1 METPDLDTENVTP
14 PIKKR
19 KLQRKRSDSPE
30 PSCVS
35 MKSDASMIPPQN
47 FRNKDSSS
55 VHSKLQRKRSDSPEP
70 SCVSMKSDAS
80 MIPPQNFRNKD
91 SSSVHSVVQ
100 KSGDR
105 REKNIITATGHDPE
119 PAAVNDFQKKFKL
132 NLVKKFQCLNGV
144 MINPENQTL
153 LNEIYTELY
162 ITEGDSGDV
171 SKEHEVRQIEGTS
184 RRTTTE
190 ETPIKCNDIFKP
202 LSDQDKPI
210 RTVLTKGVA
219 GIGKTVTV
227 QKFILDWA
235 EGKVNQDVQLMFLLP
250 FRELNLM
257 KDQKL
262 SLMDLLH
269 VCFKETKETEMSSLE
284 KVLFIFDGLDECRFP
299 LDFQNTERVCDVTES
314 ASVHVLLINL
324 IKGNL
329 LPSALIWI
337 TSRPAAADQI
347 PSECVHRVT
356 EVRGFND
363 PQKEE
368 YFRKRISDQ
377 SLANNIITH
386 LKSLRSLYIMCH
398 IPVFCWISA
407 TVLERMLDEAE
418 SGEMPKTLTQM
429 YTHFLIIQTNIIR
442 EKYSKKQENDE
453 EMLLKLGHLAFQQLM
468 KGNLIFYEEDLRECG
483 IDVREAAVYSGVCT
497 QIFREEFGL
506 HQSKVYCFVHL
517 SIQEHLAALYVHLTF
532 MKEKRNVLE
541 QSRDFKTI
549 SDVHKSAVHQALKS
563 QTGHLDLFLRFLL
576 GLSLES
582 NQKLLHALVTHT
594 GSSSQTG
601 KGDTVQ
607 YIKEM
612 ISGDLPTEKS
622 INLFHCLNELGDNSL
637 VEEIQRYLKSGTQ
650 SELSS
655 SQWSA
660 LVFVLLTSAEEL
672 EEFDLSKYISTD
684 KIRDWILV
692 KVMPVIAAS
701 RKAIIRCDTIKNSG
715 CRALASVL
723 SSETSNLRELH
734 LTVDTLDL
742 TGNKLGDSGVKRLS
756 ALLENPQCKVKN
768 LRLWRCDISDEGCA
782 ALTSA
787 LRSNPSHLRELDLS
801 VNNLGDS
808 GVKSLSAVLEN
819 LLCKLEILRLGF
831 CGVSDEGC
839 AALTSALRSNPSH
852 LRELDLSENKLGDS
866 GVKSLSAVLENPLCK
881 LEKLR
886 LRECGVSDE
895 GCAALTS
902 ALRSNPS
909 HLREL
914 DLSLNKLGDSGVK
927 SLAAVLENPLCK
939 LEILRLWR
947 CDISDEGCAA
957 LTSAL
962 RSNPSH
968 LRELDLSGNK
978 LGDSGVKSLSAVL
991 ENPLCK
997 LEILN
1002 KLQRKR
1008 SDSPEPSCV
1017 SMKSDA
1023 SMVPPLNFRNKD
1035 SSSVHSVVQK
1045 SGDRREKNI
1054 ITATG
1059 HDPEPAAVND
1069 FQKKFKLN
1077 LVKKFQCLN
1086 GVMINPENR
1095 TLLNEIY
1102 TELYITEGDGGDVN
1116 KEHEVRQIEAAS
1128 RRTTTEETPIKC
1140 NDIFKPLSDQDKPIR
1155 TVLTKGVA
1163 GIGKT
1168 VTVQKFILDWAEGK
1182 VNQDVQLM
1190 FPLPFRELNLMKDQ
1204 KLSLMDLLHVCFK
1217 ETKET
1222 EMSSLE
1228 KVLFVFD
1235 GLDEYRF
1242 PLDFQNTERV
1252 CDVTESASVHVLLIN
1267 LIKGNLLPS
1276 ALIWITSR
1284 PAAADQIPSECV
1296 HRVTEVRGFNDPQKE
1311 EYFRKRISDQ
1321 SLANNIITHLKSL
1334 RSLYIMCHIPVFCW
1348 ISATV
1353 LERMLGEAESG
1364 EMPKTLTQMYTHF
1377 LIIQTNII
1385 REKYSKKQESDE
1397 EMLLKLGRL
1406 AFQQLMKGNLIFYE
1420 EDLRECGI
1428 DVREAAVYSGVCTQ
1442 IFREEFGLHQ
1452 SKVYSFV
1459 HLSIQEHLAA
1469 LYVHL
1474 TFMKE
1479 KRNVL
1484 EQSWFSEPEILS
1496 DEEDES
1502 EMFSDQWIEEITVS
1516 DVLKSAVDQA
1526 LYSETGHLDLF
1537 LRFLLGL
1544 SLESSQKLLHSLV
1557 THTGSSSQT
1566 GKRTTVQYIKEKI
1579 SGDPPTEK
1587 SINLFHCLNEL
1598 GDNSLVEEIQRCL
1611 KSGKQSELSSSQWSA
1626 LVFVLL
1632 TSAEELEEFDLS
1644 KYFSTDKITDWILVK
1659 VMPVIAA
1666 SRKAIIRCDTIQY
1679 SGWSALDSVLS
1690 SETSNL
1696 RELHLTVDT
1705 LDLNWSDLGDSGVK
1719 RVSALLEN
1727 PQCKVKNLKLRECG
1741 VSNEGC
1747 AALTSA
1753 LRSNPSHLRELN
1765 LSDNKLG
1772 VSGVKSLSAVLENPL
1787 CKLEIL
1793 WLSRCDISDE
1803 GCAALTSALRSNPS
1817 HLRELNLSHNKLG
1830 DSGVKSLSAVL
1841 ENPLCKLEILR
1852 LSRCDI
1858 SDEGCAALTSALRS
1872 NPSHLRELNLSH
1884 NKLGDSGVKSLS
1896 AVLENPHCKLEILC
1910 KLQRKRSHS
1919 PEPSCVSMKSDESM
1933 DPPWNFRNRDS
1944 SSVHSKLQRKRS
1956 DPRQPSCVSM
1966 KSDASMGPP
1975 LYFRNKESTSVHS
1988 KLQRTRSDSPEPSC
2002 VSMKSDASMA
2012 PPLNFRNKDSS
2023 VHSVVQKSG
2032 DRREKNIITAT
2043 GHDPEPA
2050 AVNEF
2055 QKKFKLNLVKKF
2067 QCLNGVMINLENRTL
2082 LNEIYTELYI
2092 TEGDGGD
2099 VNKEHEVRQIEAASR
2114 RKTTEETPIKCND
2127 IFKPLSDQDKP
2138 IRTVLTKGV
2147 AGIGKTVSVQKFIL
2161 DWAEGK
2167 VNQDVQLIFPLPFRE
2182 LNLMK
2187 DQKLSLMDL
2196 LHVCFKETKE
2206 TEMSSL
2212 EKVLFI
2218 FDGLDECRFPLDFQN
2233 TERVCDVTESA
2244 SVHVL
2249 LINLI
2254 KGNLLP
2260 SALIWITSRPAAADQ
2275 IPSECVH
2282 RVTEV
2287 RGFNDPQK
2295 EEYFRKRISDQSLAN
2310 NIITHLKSLRSLY
2323 IMCHIPVFCWISA
2336 TVLERMLDE
2345 AESGEMPKTLTQM
2358 YTHFLIIHTNIIR
2371 EKYSKKQESDEEM
2384 LLKLGRLAFQQLM
2397 KGNLIFYEE
2406 DLRECGIDV
2415 REAAVYSGV
2424 CTQIFREEF
2433 GLHQSKVYSFVHL
2446 SIQEHLAALYVHLT
2460 FMKEKRNVLE
2470 QSRDFKTISD
2480 VHESA
2485 VDQALKS
2492 ETGHLDLFLRFLLGL
2507 SLESNQKLLHALV
2520 THTGSSSQTGKSNT
2534 VQYIKRKISGD
2545 PPTEKAINL
2554 FHCLNELGDNSLVEE
2569 IQRYLKSGTQS
2580 ELSSSQWSALV
2591 FVLLTSAEEL
2601 EEFDLSK
2608 YFSTDKIRDQILVN
2622 VMPVIAASR
2631 KAIIRCDT
2639 IQERGWRALDSV
2651 LSSETSNLRELHLT
2665 VDTLDLT
2672 GSDLGDSGVKRLSAL
2687 LENPQCK
2694 VKNLRLSRCD
2704 ISDEGCAA
2712 LTSALRSNPSHLR
2725 ELDLSHNNLGD
2736 SGVKSVSAVLENPL
2750 CKLEILELRG
2760 CGVSGEGCAPLTS
2773 ALRSNPSHLRK
2784 LYLSLNNLGDSGVKS
2799 LSAVLENPL
2808 CNLEILCVLQKSG
2821 DRREKNI
2828 ITATGHDPEPAA
2840 VNDFQEKFKLN
2851 LVKQFQCLNGVMI
2864 NPENRTLLNE
2874 IYTELYITQGD
2885 SGDVNK
2891 EHEVRQIEA
2900 ASRRTTTE
2908 ETPIKCNDI
2917 FKPLSDQDKPIR
2929 TVLTKGVAG
2938 IGKTVS
2944 VQKFILDWAEG
2955 KANQDVQLMF
2965 PLPFRELNLMKDQK
2979 LSLMDLLHVCFKETK
2994 ETEIS
2999 SLEKVLFIFDGL
3011 DEYRFP
3017 LDFQN
3022 TERVCDVTESASVH
3036 VLLIN
3041 LIKGNLLPS
3050 ALIWITS
3057 RPAAADQIPSECV
3070 HRVTEVRGFNDPQ
3083 KEEYFRKRISD
3094 QSLANNIITH
3104 LKSLRSLYIM
3114 CHIPVFCWISATV
3127 LERMLGEAESGEI
3140 PKTLTQMYTHFLII
3154 QTNII
3159 REKYSKKQESDEE
3172 MLLKLGRL
3180 AFQQL
3185 MKGNL
3190 IFYEE
3195 DLRECGMDVREAA
3208 VYSGVCTQIFRE
3220 EFGLHQSKVYCFV
3233 HLSIQEHLAALY
3245 VHLTFMKEKRNVLQ
3259 QSRDFKTISDVHNG
3273 AVDQALKSETGHLD
3287 LFLRFLLG
3295 LSLESNQKLLHA
3307 LVTHTGGISQT
3318 GKSNTVQYIKR
3329 KISRNLPTEKFIN
3342 LFHCLNELGDNS
3354 LVEEIQRCL
3363 KSGTQSE
3370 LSSSQW
3376 SALVFVL
3383 LTSAEE
3389 LEEFDLSKYISTD
3402 KIRDEVLVN
3411 VMPLIAASR
3420 KAIIRCDAIKKSAWS
3435 ALASVLSSE
3444 TSNLREL
3451 HLTVDILDLTWSDL
3465 ADSGVKCLSA
3475 LLENPQ
3481 CQVKNL
3487 RLYKCDISDE
3497 GCAALTSALRS
3508 NPSHLREL
3516 DLSWNKLGDSGV
3528 KSLSAGLE
3536 NPLCKLE
3543 ILKLWKCDIS
3553 VEGCAGLISAL
3564 RSNPSHLRE
3573 LDLAEN
3579 NLGDSGVKSL
3589 SAVLENP
3596 LCKLEILW
3604 LWNCDISDEGCAALT
3619 SALTSNPSHLRELT
3633 LCRNN
3638 LGVSGVKSVSAV
3650 LENPHCKLEILRL
3663 WNCDISGE
3671 GCAALTSA
3679 LRSNPLH
3686 LRELDLSENK
3696 LGDSGVKSLSAVL
3709 ENPLCKLEKLGKLQ
3723 RKRSDSPEPS
3733 CVSMKSDA
3741 SMDPPWNF
3749 RNRDSSPDNSKLQ
3762 RKRSDTPEPSC
3773 VSMKS
3778 DASMDPPWNFKNGNP
3793 SSVHSKLQRK
3803 RSDSPEPSCVSM
3815 KSDASMDPP
3824 WNFRNRDSSPDNSKL
3839 QRKRSDAPEPSCVSM
3854 KSDASMDPPWNF
3866 KNGNPSSVH
3875 SKLQRK
3881 RSDSPEPSCVS
3892 MKSDASMDP
3901 PWNFR
3906 NRDSSPD
3913 NSKLQRKRSDAP
3925 EPSCVSMKSDAS
3937 MDPPWN
3943 FKNGNPSSVHS
3954 VLQKSGDRREKNII
3968 TATGH
3973 DPEPAAVNDFQKKF
3987 KLNLVKKFQCL
3998 NGVMINPENRTL
4010 LNEIYTELYIT
4021 EGDGG
4026 DVNKE
4031 HEVRQIE
4038 AASRRTTTEETP
4050 IKCNDIFKP
4059 LSDQDKPIRT
4069 VLKKP
4074 LSKKDKPIRTVLK
4087 KPLPKKDKPIR
4098 TVLTKG
4104 VAGIGKTV
4112 SVQKFIL
4119 DWAEGKANQDVQL
4132 MFPLPFRELNLM
4144 KDQKLSLMDLL
4155 HVCFKETKETEMSSL
4170 EKVLFIFDGLDECR
4184 FPLDFQNTERVCDV
4198 TESASVHVLLIN
4210 LIKGN
4215 LLPSALIWIT
4225 SRPAAADQ
4233 IPSECVHRVTE
4244 VRGFNDPQKEEYF
4257 RKRISDQSLANNII
4271 THLKSLRSL
4280 YIMCHIPVFC
4290 WISATVLE
4298 RMLDEAESGE
4308 MPKTL
4313 TQMYTHF
4320 LIIQTNII
4328 REKYSKKQ
4336 ESDEEMLLK
4345 LGQLAFQQL
4354 MKGNLIFYEEDL
4366 RECGIDVREAAVYSG
4381 VCTQI
4386 FREEFGLHQSKVYCF
4401 VHLSIQ
4407 EHLAALYVHL
4417 TFMKEKRN
4425 VLEQSWVFKTISD
4438 VLKSAVDQ
4446 ALYSETGNLDLFL
4459 RFLLGLSLESN
4470 QNLLHSLVT
4479 HTESSSQ
4486 TGKGDTVQYIKE
4498 KISRN
4503 LQTEKSINLFHCL
4516 NELGDNSL
4524 VEEIQRYLKSGTQSE
4539 LSSSQWS
4546 ALVFALLTSAEELEE
4561 FDLSKYISTDKI
4573 TDWILEKVMPV
4584 IAASRKAI
4592 IRCDTIQN
4600 SGWSALDSVL
4610 SSETSNLRELHLTV
4624 DTLDLTGNNL
4634 GDSGVKRLSALLENP
4649 QCKVKNLKL
4658 SRCDISDERC
4668 AALTSALRSNS
4679 SHLRDLDL
4687 SWNNLGD
4694 SGVKSLS
4701 AVLENPLCKL
4711 EKLKLEYCDISGEGC
4726 AALTSA
4732 LRSNPSHLRE
4742 LDLSRNKLGDSGVKS
4757 LSAVL
4762 ENPLCK
4768 LEILRLEDCDVS
4780 DEGCAA
4786 LTSALRSNPSH
4797 LRELNLSVNKLGDS
4811 GVKSLSAVLEN
4822 PHCKLEIL
4830 KLCKCG
4836 VSVEGC
4842 AALTSALRSNPSHLR
4857 ELNLSGNKLGDSG
4870 VKSLSAV
4877 LENPLCKLE
4886 KLTMSNCDISG
4897 ERCAALTSALRSNPS
4912 HLRELDLSLNK
4923 LGDSGVKSLSA
4934 VLENPL
4940 CKLEILRLCDCGVSG
4955 EGCAALASALR
4966 SNPSYLIEL
4975 NVSGNEI
4982 GDLGVKCLSAL
4993 KNDKQSKLQTLR
5005 LHTSLF

>member
-2750 CKLEILELRG
+2750 CKLEILEL
-2760 CGVSGEGCAPLTS
+2760 
-2773 ALRSNPSHLRK
+2773 
-2784 LYLSLNNLGDSGVKS
+2784 
-2799 LSAVLENPL
+2799 
-2808 CNLEILCVLQKSG
+2808 
-2821 DRREKNI
+2821 
-2828 ITATGHDPEPAA
+2828 
-2840 VNDFQEKFKLN
+2840 
-2851 LVKQFQCLNGVMI
+2851 
-2864 NPENRTLLNE
+2864 
-2874 IYTELYITQGD
+2874 
-2885 SGDVNK
+2885 
-2891 EHEVRQIEA
+2891 
-2900 ASRRTTTE
+2900 
-2908 ETPIKCNDI
+2908 
-2917 FKPLSDQDKPIR
+2917 
-2929 TVLTKGVAG
+2929 
-2938 IGKTVS
+2938 
-2944 VQKFILDWAEG
+2944 
-2955 KANQDVQLMF
+2955 
-2965 PLPFRELNLMKDQK
+2965 
-2979 LSLMDLLHVCFKETK
+2979 
-2994 ETEIS
+2994 
-2999 SLEKVLFIFDGL
+2999 
-3011 DEYRFP
+3011 
-3017 LDFQN
+3017 
-3022 TERVCDVTESASVH
+3022 
-3036 VLLIN
+3036 
-3041 LIKGNLLPS
+3041 
-3050 ALIWITS
+3050 
-3057 RPAAADQIPSECV
+3057 
-3070 HRVTEVRGFNDPQ
+3070 
-3083 KEEYFRKRISD
+3083 
-3094 QSLANNIITH
+3094 
-3104 LKSLRSLYIM
+3104 
-3114 CHIPVFCWISATV
+3114 
-3127 LERMLGEAESGEI
+3127 
-3140 PKTLTQMYTHFLII
+3140 
-3154 QTNII
+3154 
-3159 REKYSKKQESDEE
+3159 
-3172 MLLKLGRL
+3172 
-3180 AFQQL
+3180 
-3185 MKGNL
+3185 
-3190 IFYEE
+3190 
-3195 DLRECGMDVREAA
+3195 
-3208 VYSGVCTQIFRE
+3208 
-3220 EFGLHQSKVYCFV
+3220 
-3233 HLSIQEHLAALY
+3233 
-3245 VHLTFMKEKRNVLQ
+3245 
-3259 QSRDFKTISDVHNG
+3259 
-3273 AVDQALKSETGHLD
+3273 
-3287 LFLRFLLG
+3287 
-3295 LSLESNQKLLHA
+3295 
-3307 LVTHTGGISQT
+3307 
-3318 GKSNTVQYIKR
+3318 
-3329 KISRNLPTEKFIN
+3329 
-3342 LFHCLNELGDNS
+3342 
-3354 LVEEIQRCL
+3354 
-3363 KSGTQSE
+3363 
-3370 LSSSQW
+3370 
-3376 SALVFVL
+3376 
-3383 LTSAEE
+3383 
-3389 LEEFDLSKYISTD
+3389 
-3402 KIRDEVLVN
+3402 
-3411 VMPLIAASR
+3411 
-3420 KAIIRCDAIKKSAWS
+3420 
-3435 ALASVLSSE
+3435 
-3444 TSNLREL
+3444 
-3451 HLTVDILDLTWSDL
+3451 
-3465 ADSGVKCLSA
+3465 
-3475 LLENPQ
+3475 
-3481 CQVKNL
+3481 
-3487 RLYKCDISDE
+3487 
-3497 GCAALTSALRS
+3497 
-3508 NPSHLREL
+3508 
-3516 DLSWNKLGDSGV
+3516 
-3528 KSLSAGLE
+3528 
-3536 NPLCKLE
+3536 
-3543 ILKLWKCDIS
+3543 
-3553 VEGCAGLISAL
+3553 
-3564 RSNPSHLRE
+3564 
-3573 LDLAEN
+3573 
-3579 NLGDSGVKSL
+3579 
-3589 SAVLENP
+3589 
-3596 LCKLEILW
+3596 
-3604 LWNCDISDEGCAALT
+3604 WNCDISDEGCAALT

-3650 LENPHCKLEILRL
+3650 LENPHCKLEILRLWSCGVSDEGCAALTSALRSNPSHLRELDLSGNKLGDSGVKCLSAVLENPHCKLEILKLCNCGVSDEGCAALTSALRSNPSHLRELDLSEKKLGDSGVKSLSAVLENPLCKLEILGLYDCGVSDEGCAALASALRSNPSHLRELNLSKNELGDSGVKCLSAGLEHPHCKLEILKL